1 MNDFALLAFAGL
13 LAGAMNAIA
22 GGGSFVSFPA
32 MVAAGLPAMAANVS
46 STVALF
52 PGTLASTLAYRR
64 GFIRPAALAVR
75 AMVPITVAGGL
86 LGAVLLLATPASLFD
101 TVVPF
106 LLLLATLTFAF
117 GSRAGTA
124 LRRIVPVGPAAVLPM
139 QFVISVYG
147 GYFGGA
153 VGLMMMAMWSLL
165 TANPDLKA
173 MAPLRVL
180 MVSVAN
186 GAAVAWFVGSGAV
199 WWPQTLAMLGA
210 SAVGGYIGA
219 RLTQWMPPHV
229 VRGFVVVLSATVT
242 ILFFLRAF

>member
-1 MNDFALLAFAGL
+1 
-13 LAGAMNAIA
+13 
-22 GGGSFVSFPA
+22 
-32 MVAAGLPAMAANVS
+32 
-46 STVALF
+46 
-52 PGTLASTLAYRR
+52 
-64 GFIRPAALAVR
+64 
-75 AMVPITVAGGL
+75 
-86 LGAVLLLATPASLFD
+86 
-101 TVVPF
+101 
-106 LLLLATLTFAF
+106 
-117 GSRAGTA
+117 
-124 LRRIVPVGPAAVLPM
+124 
-139 QFVISVYG
+139 
-147 GYFGGA
+147 
-153 VGLMMMAMWSLL
+153 
-165 TANPDLKA
+165 